1 MTEPLD
7 IDLDLLRQLAIRHE
21 KEADKIRARVA
32 PPTEWLDSYLARY
45 GNIAL
50 PVYEALL
57 RYVDARQADGNALAD
72 THQLTADN
80 LRTTA
85 WKMEL
90 VDQQNGRSIQQAASD
105 GGHSNSPLAGHLDS
119 PTLAGH
125 SNSPSPADDTGTAA
139 DSSSHPSSTTT
150 ANPPASDLR
159 SIDTH
164 DRSATVATNDTG
176 TAMVSSGAGFGG
188 RGGRRETPWSRARNT
203 SDDTDLDL
211 ARKQLSTIIN
221 SAPDIPGLDWAVAVM
236 RAGDLVQTFVTSNQ
250 GRGWLPAGAQ
260 FPSTI
265 VTPWAPKIANTLD
278 GVETAWEGAAD
289 PARIL
294 VGFGSVWGARHK
306 SRMTALVTTGT
317 VDEGLRGAVPGAVL
331 EGDIT
336 PGLYP
341 IDTTARLVDR
351 LGIYSSNGLDPAID
365 TVPDTM
371 IGACIAGLASDAHA
385 RLGRRNRDGGEL
397 RELRE
402 RLLTRLDRGQP
413 VPSAWWAEL
422 RHSGATGS
430 EQHLGTAVFSGT
442 EPLPGQAPEA
452 TRTLALELLAVELLL
467 LLADKPSRQLLRD
480 AAYSYAQVVNH
491 PLLAVGSSGATPAGP
506 ATITTPTTV
515 APPLLAV
522 GSSGATPAGPATITS
537 PTTVA
542 PPPAVNLSSPATRPH
557 HVVPSAG

>member
-7 IDLDLLRQLAIRHE
+7 IDLDLLRELAIHHE
-21 KEADKIRARVA
+21 EEADKIRARVA
-32 PPTEWLDSYLARY
+32 PPAEWLDSYLALY

-80 LRTTA
+80 LRTAA
-85 WKMEL
+85 WQMEL
-90 VDQQNGRSIQQAASD
+90 VDQQSGRSTEQAASA
-105 GGHSNSPLAGHLDS
+105 GEHSNSPALAGPFVL
-119 PTLAGH
+119 PTPATH
-125 SNSPSPADDTGTAA
+125 SNSPSFAGDTGSAA

-150 ANPPASDLR
+150 TNVPASDPRLIDALGR
-159 SIDTH
+159 SVT
-164 DRSATVATNDTG
+164 AATNDAG
-176 TAMVSSGAGFGG
+176 TAMVGFGG
-188 RGGRRETPWSRARNT
+188 RDGRRETPWSRASNT

-265 VTPWAPKIANTLD
+265 ATPWAPKIANTLD

-294 VGFGSVWGARHK
+294 VGFGSVWGARHN

-317 VDEGLRGAVPGAVL
+317 VDVSLRGAVPDAAAEGA
-331 EGDIT
+331 IT

-351 LGIYSSNGLDPAID
+351 LGIYSSDGLDPAID

-371 IGACIAGLASDAHA
+371 ISVCIAGLASDAHA
-385 RLGRRNRDGGEL
+385 RLGRQNRDGGEL
-397 RELRE
+397 HKLRE
-402 RLLTRLDRGQP
+402 RLLTRLDRGQT

-422 RHSGATGS
+422 RHSGANGPVH
-430 EQHLGTAVFSGT
+430 HLGTAVFSGA
-442 EPLPGQAPEA
+442 EPLPGQASEA
-452 TRTLALELLAVELLL
+452 TRILTLELRAVELLL

-491 PLLAVGSSGATPAGP
+491 PLLAAGSSAATPAGP
-506 ATITTPTTV
+506 ATITTP
-515 APPLLAV
+515 
-522 GSSGATPAGPATITS
+522 I
-537 PTTVA
+537 TVA
-542 PPPAVNLSSPATRPH
+542 PPPAVNLPSPATRPH
-557 HVVPSAG
+557 HVVRSAG

>member
-7 IDLDLLRQLAIRHE
+7 IDLDLLRELAIRHE
-21 KEADKIRARVA
+21 EEADKIRARVA
-32 PPTEWLDSYLARY
+32 PPTEWLDSYLALY

-80 LRTTA
+80 LRTAA

-90 VDQQNGRSIQQAASD
+90 VDQQRGRSIEQAVS
-105 GGHSNSPLAGHLDS
+105 GGGQSHSPALAGHFVS
-119 PTLAGH
+119 PTPAEH
-125 SNSPSPADDTGTAA
+125 SNSPSLADDTGTAA
-139 DSSSHPSSTTT
+139 DSSGHPSSTTT
-150 ANPPASDLR
+150 TNGPAADPR
-159 SIDTH
+159 SIDTL
-164 DRSATVATNDTG
+164 DRSATAATN
-176 TAMVSSGAGFGG
+176 TAGPAMAGPGPGFGG
-188 RGGRRETPWSRARNT
+188 RGGRRETPWSRAKNT

-221 SAPDIPGLDWAVAVM
+221 TAPDIPGLDWAVAVM

-260 FPSTI
+260 FPSTMA
-265 VTPWAPKIANTLD
+265 TPWAPRIANTLD

-294 VGFGSVWGARHK
+294 VGFGSVWGARHT

-317 VDEGLRGAVPGAVL
+317 VDMSLHGAVPDAAV

-351 LGIYSSNGLDPAID
+351 LGIYSSDGLDPAID

-371 IGACIAGLASDAHA
+371 IRACVAGLASDAHA
-385 RLGRRNRDGGEL
+385 RLGRRNRDDEL
-397 RELRE
+397 HKLRE
-402 RLLTRLDRGQP
+402 RLLTRLDRGQT
-413 VPSAWWAEL
+413 VPSAWWTEL
-422 RHSGATGS
+422 RHSVATGPR
-430 EQHLGTAVFSGT
+430 QHRGTAVFSGT
-442 EPLPGQAPEA
+442 EPLPGRAPEA
-452 TRTLALELLAVELLL
+452 TRTLALELRAVELLL
-467 LLADKPSRQLLRD
+467 LLDGKPSRQLLRD

-491 PLLAVGSSGATPAGP
+491 PLFAADSSAATPAGP
-506 ATITTPTTV
+506 VTITTPITV
-515 APPLLAV
+515 AQ
-522 GSSGATPAGPATITS
+522 
-537 PTTVA
+537 
-542 PPPAVNLSSPATRPH
+542 PPAVNLSSPATRPH

>member
-21 KEADKIRARVA
+21 EEADKIRARVA
-32 PPTEWLDSYLARY
+32 PPTEWLDNYLALY

-80 LRTTA
+80 LRTAA

-90 VDQQNGRSIQQAASD
+90 VDQQSGRSIEQAASD
-105 GGHSNSPLAGHLDS
+105 GGHPNSPVLAGPVVT
-119 PTLAGH
+119 PTPAAH
-125 SNSPSPADDTGTAA
+125 SNSPSLAADTGSAA
-139 DSSSHPSSTTT
+139 DSSSHPNSTTT
-150 ANPPASDLR
+150 TNVPAPDLG
-159 SIDTH
+159 SIDPL
-164 DRSATVATNDTG
+164 DRSATAATNG
-176 TAMVSSGAGFGG
+176 AGSAMVGPGAGFGG
-188 RGGRRETPWSRARNT
+188 RDGRRETPWSRARNT
-203 SDDTDLDL
+203 SDGTDLEL

-236 RAGDLVQTFVTSNQ
+236 RAGDQVQTFVTSNQ
-250 GRGWLPAGAQ
+250 GRGWLPAGTQ

-265 VTPWAPKIANTLD
+265 ATPWAPKIANTLS

-294 VGFGSVWGARHK
+294 VGFGSVWGARHT

-317 VDEGLRGAVPGAVL
+317 VDMSLRGAVPDAAV

-336 PGLYP
+336 SGLYP

-351 LGIYSSNGLDPAID
+351 LGLYSSDGLDPAID

-371 IGACIAGLASDAHA
+371 IGVCIAGLASDAHA
-385 RLGRRNRDGGEL
+385 RLGRQNRDGGEL
-397 RELRE
+397 HKLRE
-402 RLLTRLDRGQP
+402 RLLTRLDRGQT

-422 RHSGATGS
+422 RHSGATGLG
-430 EQHLGTAVFSGT
+430 QHRGTAVFSGT
-442 EPLPGQAPEA
+442 EPLPGPGTDA
-452 TRTLALELLAVELLL
+452 TRILALELRAVELLL

-491 PLLAVGSSGATPAGP
+491 PLLAAGSSAATPAGP
-506 ATITTPTTV
+506 ATITTPLTV
-515 APPLLAV
+515 V
-522 GSSGATPAGPATITS
+522 PA
-537 PTTVA
+537 
-542 PPPAVNLSSPATRPH
+542 PAVNLPSPATRPH
-557 HVVPSAG
+557 HVVRSAG